1 MAGLCHKRLLKL
13 AIFSSRTEIEI
24 CHRYDNRLMK
34 AKKLSDP
41 VVRAVVAAMR
51 DGDRNTFF
59 AAFAPSAVLTDDGN
73 PQPLEE
79 WADREIFRAHG
90 RLEVHKQD
98 RGGLELVGPFRSD
111 QWDMET
117 IWRFDV
123 ADGRVRRLDV
133 AAL

>member
-1 MAGLCHKRLLKL
+1 MSSLCHRRLLKL
-13 AIFSSRTEIEI
+13 AILGSTEIEI
-24 CHRYDNRLMK
+24 CHGYNNKLVK
-34 AKKLSDP
+34 VEELSDP
-41 VVRAVVAAMR
+41 VVRAVIAAMR
-51 DGDRNTFF
+51 GGDRKAFF

-98 RGGLELVGPFRSD
+98 RGGLELVGPFHSD

-117 IWRFDV
+117 VWRFDV
-123 ADGRVRRLDV
+123 SDGRVRRLDV